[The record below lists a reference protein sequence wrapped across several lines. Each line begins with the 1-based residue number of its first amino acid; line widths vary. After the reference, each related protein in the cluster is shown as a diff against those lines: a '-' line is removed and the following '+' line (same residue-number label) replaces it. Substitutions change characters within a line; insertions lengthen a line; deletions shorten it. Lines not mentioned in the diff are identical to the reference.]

1 MEIIVC
7 LDDNNGMLF
16 NGRRQSRDKEVIAD
30 IVNSSEGKKIFI
42 SPFSKTLF
50 EACDRVIIDG
60 DFLEKAEND
69 GVCFIENRSVGGFIS
84 KINKITV
91 YNWNRIY
98 PSDFKCDIDFSEF
111 SLADESEFKGNSHEK
126 ITKRIYIKG

>member
-50 EACDRVIIDG
+50 EACDRVIIDEN
-60 DFLEKAEND
+60 FLEKAED
-69 GVCFIENRSVGGFIS
+69 DICFIENRSVGDFIS